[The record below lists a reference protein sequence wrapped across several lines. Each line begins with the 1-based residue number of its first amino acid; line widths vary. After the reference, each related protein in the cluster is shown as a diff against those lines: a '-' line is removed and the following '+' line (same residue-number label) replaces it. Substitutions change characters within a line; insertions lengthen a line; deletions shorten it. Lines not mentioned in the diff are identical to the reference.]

1 MTHETDT
8 AASCCDD
15 YDPNSI
21 TADEA
26 ALRIREATTPV
37 QETEVVAVRSAL
49 GRVVARDV
57 ASPVDVPNHTNS
69 AMDGYALK
77 GNELPAEGEAEF
89 RVIGTSWAGRP
100 FDGEVD
106 SRECVRIMTGAVMAA
121 GTDTVVMQEHVR
133 REGDRI
139 RVQPGHR
146 KGQHVRRAGED
157 LAAGATAIPR
167 GRRLTP
173 ADLGLAASLGISELP
188 VTRRPRVA
196 FFSNGDELR
205 SVGEPLKLGELYDS
219 NRYTLYGMLSR
230 AEVDRV
236 DLGVVPDDRDAL
248 RKVFQDAARC
258 ADVVITSAGAS
269 VGDADYVN
277 DILRELGKVDFWKI
291 AIKPGRPLAFGS
303 LGGSLFFGLPGNPV
317 SAMVTF
323 YIFVLPAL
331 RHMMGETDTAPLRL
345 RARCLSRL
353 KKRPG
358 RMEYQRGVL
367 ETRDGEL
374 VVTSTG
380 WQGSG
385 ILSSMSRANSFI
397 ILPMESEGVEAGD
410 MVEVQP
416 FAGII

>member
-1 MTHETDT
+1 MTNKSQT
-8 AASCCDD
+8 AADCCDD
-15 YDPNSI
+15 YDPNSLS
-21 TADEA
+21 AEA
-26 ALRIREATTPV
+26 AAQRIRQAARPV
-37 QETEVVAVRSAL
+37 PEIEGVAVRAAL

-77 GNELPAEGEAEF
+77 GSDLPADGEAELA
-89 RVIGTSWAGRP
+89 VIGTSWAGRP
-100 FDGEVD
+100 FDGEVNAG
-106 SRECVRIMTGAVMAA
+106 ECVRIMTGAVMAN
-121 GTDTVVMQEHVR
+121 GTDTVVMQEHVER
-133 REGDRI
+133 IGDTLRI
-139 RVQPGHR
+139 GAGQ
-146 KGQHVRRAGED
+146 KTGQHVRHAGED
-157 LAAGATAIPR
+157 LAAGAIAIQK

-188 VTRRPRVA
+188 VTRKPRVA

-205 SVGEPLKLGELYDS
+205 SVGQPLEIGELYDS

-230 AEVDRV
+230 AEVDMV
-236 DLGVVPDDRDAL
+236 DLGVVPDDPDAL

-277 DILRELGKVDFWKI
+277 DILKELGEVDFWKI
-291 AIKPGRPLAFGS
+291 AIKPGRPLAFGKI
-303 LGGSLFFGLPGNPV
+303 GDSLFFGLPGNPV

-323 YIFVLPAL
+323 YIFVLPVL
-331 RHMMGETDTAPLRL
+331 RYMMGESETQPLQL
-345 RARCLSRL
+345 RARCETRL

-367 ETRDGEL
+367 GTKDGEL
-374 VVTSTG
+374 VVNSTG

-385 ILSSMSRANSFI
+385 ILSSMSLANSFI
-397 ILPMESEGVEAGD
+397 ILPVDSEGVKPGD
-410 MVEVQP
+410 MVDVQP